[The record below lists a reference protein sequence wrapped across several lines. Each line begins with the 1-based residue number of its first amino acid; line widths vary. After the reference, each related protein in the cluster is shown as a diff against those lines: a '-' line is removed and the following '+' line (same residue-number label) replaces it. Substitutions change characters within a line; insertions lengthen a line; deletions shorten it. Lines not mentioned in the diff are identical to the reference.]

1 MYHDIHS
8 VYLFLIADT
17 CQIIVHLLNIM
28 FVLMLFIS
36 IVYVGKIDIWLKT
49 TMLVYTRGYQSIVF
63 NSIAGLD
70 LI

>member
-36 IVYVGKIDIWLKT
+36 IVYVGKIDI
-49 TMLVYTRGYQSIVF
+49 
-63 NSIAGLD
+63 
-70 LI
+70 